1 MRACFFANSGG
12 GKTNMIVFML
22 TNPRMYGGNVF
33 DAVYVVSPSAKL
45 DSTWQHLATYRA
57 KRRQKEE
64 EFFFDHWDAERVQ
77 KIIDES
83 FKLTAHQKARQANG
97 ERVRAFSVFLCVD
110 DMADNQSIL
119 HATGFSILNSAFIR
133 ARHAFLSVWI
143 ASQRPNLTSS
153 IIRTQMSA
161 LIIFRQRNR
170 KDFEVFVDEFSAMV
184 DKKTLIQMYD
194 IATKDKY
201 NFLYINL
208 LANDVDNMFFWN
220 FDKRLVPS
228 SIEEG

>member
-1 MRACFFANSGG
+1 MD
-12 GKTNMIVFML
+12 T
-22 TNPRMYGGNVF
+22 
-33 DAVYVVSPSAKL
+33 
-45 DSTWQHLATYRA
+45 
-57 KRRQKEE
+57 
-64 EFFFDHWDAERVQ
+64 WDAERVQ

-83 FKLTAHQKARQANG
+83 FKLTAHQKARQAKG
-97 ERVRAFSVFLCVD
+97 ERVRAISVCLVVD
-110 DMADNQSIL
+110 DMADQQSIL
-119 HATGFSILNSAFIR
+119 HATGNSILNSAFIR

-201 NFLYINL
+201 NFLYTNL
-208 LANDVDNMFFWN
+208 MASDVDNMFFWN
-220 FDKRLVPS
+220 FDKGLVPS